1 MSENARIRPDSTSGK
16 YTKLHGEY
24 RMACMTGSVTLA
36 AAATSSAGHQ
46 FVMRNPSSTKTAMIR
61 YVSAQFACTTAFT
74 NLQPMGYGLHITR
87 GSTAV
92 YTGGTAIDMFTV
104 TGSQKL
110 RANQDLTLFTTNN
123 VRIATTTALTVP
135 ATQNYDAHPLSQEM
149 FLSPTLG
156 DVAKVVL
163 WDARDDGASTVRSA
177 IELAYQECLVVENI
191 VAMAAV
197 GVGNVIINVE
207 WDEVTL

>member
-1 MSENARIRPDSTSGK
+1 MSQNARTRPDSTSGK
-16 YTKLHGEY
+16 YTKLLGEY
-24 RMACMTGSVTLA
+24 RMACMSGLVTGA

-61 YVSAQFACTTAFT
+61 YVSAQFSCTTAYS

-87 GSTAV
+87 GATAV

-135 ATQNYDAHPLSQEM
+135 ATQNYDAHPLSQKM

-156 DVAKVVL
+156 QSTEVVL

-191 VAMAAV
+191 VAQAAA
-197 GVGNVIINVE
+197 GVGYVTINVE
-207 WDEVTL
+207 WDEVIL